1 MYDRL
6 RNTLDG
12 IEGSLDQVLAA
23 LGQNLY
29 NYVVRDKL
37 AFYSLAQEI
46 VLDLGSCREANLDL
60 FKSKF
65 YQEVEHLDLLLY
77 DHRLNQCLVAV
88 AQVNTAPDRRF
99 LNLFIRPLTLRVI
112 YHRNSLIFLVI

>member
-1 MYDRL
+1 MYNNIFD
-6 RNTLDG
+6 
-12 IEGSLDQVLAA
+12 SLDCLKGTVDQMLSA
-23 LGQNLY
+23 LGQNLNLY
-29 NYVVRDKL
+29 IIRNHVFSYQ
-37 AFYSLAQEI
+37 LAQKI
-46 VLDLGSCREANLDL
+46 VLNLGSCREANLDL

>member
-29 NYVVRDKL
+29 NYVIRDEL
-37 AFYSLAQEI
+37 A
-46 VLDLGSCREANLDL
+46 
-60 FKSKF
+60 
-65 YQEVEHLDLLLY
+65 LY
-77 DHRLNQCLVAV
+77 
-88 AQVNTAPDRRF
+88 
-99 LNLFIRPLTLRVI
+99 
-112 YHRNSLIFLVI
+112 

>member
-6 RNTLDG
+6 RNALDG

-37 AFYSLAQEI
+37 AFY
-46 VLDLGSCREANLDL
+46 
-60 FKSKF
+60 
-65 YQEVEHLDLLLY
+65 
-77 DHRLNQCLVAV
+77 
-88 AQVNTAPDRRF
+88 
-99 LNLFIRPLTLRVI
+99 
-112 YHRNSLIFLVI
+112 